1 MRLVQVLVPTGKR
14 EAVLRT
20 LDEEGVDYAVSEE
33 TSGRGFVAVVTF
45 PVPKEAVEPVLA
57 RLREAGVE
65 RDAYTVVVAAETVA
79 SKRFD
84 QLREQ
89 YEEDEENGDRI
100 AREELASK
108 AADLAPS
115 VSTYVLMTV
124 ISALVATAG
133 LLLDS
138 PAVVVGSMVIAPLV
152 GPAMSASVGTV
163 VDDDEMFARGVR
175 LQALGGLLAVGAAA
189 AFAFLLKQTGA
200 VPLSPAE
207 VLSIP
212 EVDERLAPDVLSLVI
227 ALGAGAAGA
236 ISLSS
241 GVSTALVGV
250 MIAAALVPPTA
261 VVGIGIAWGA
271 PEAVVGSAIL
281 VLVNILSV
289 NFVAIGVL
297 WRQGYRPERWIRRD
311 EARRAALFRIAVI
324 GVGLLVLSSFL
335 GAVTYTTYRNAD
347 FQSEAH
353 DAIEDAL
360 SDTDA
365 RLLSMELRYD
375 SGPLQEPEGIVVTVG
390 YDPASD
396 PPMVEREL
404 TRRVNAV
411 APEPLSPWGA
421 SEIDVEVRYV
431 AVVE

>member
-33 TSGRGFVAVVTF
+33 TSGRDFVAVVTF

-108 AADLAPS
+108 AAELAPS
-115 VSTYVLMTV
+115 VPTYVLMTA

-189 AFAFLLKQTGA
+189 VFAFLLRQTGA

-311 EARRAALFRIAVI
+311 EARRAAFFRIAVI

-347 FQSEAH
+347 FQT
-353 DAIEDAL
+353 DARDAVEDAL

-365 RLLSMELRYD
+365 RLLSMELQYD

-396 PPMVEREL
+396 PPVVEREL

-421 SEIDVEVRYV
+421 SEIDVQVRYV

>member
-33 TSGRGFVAVVTF
+33 TSGRDFVAVVTF

-108 AADLAPS
+108 AAELAPS
-115 VSTYVLMTV
+115 VPTYVLMTA

-189 AFAFLLKQTGA
+189 VFAFLLRQTGR
-200 VPLSPAE
+200 SRCR
-207 VLSIP
+207 
-212 EVDERLAPDVLSLVI
+212 RLRCCRFPRLTSASRPTCCR
-227 ALGAGAAGA
+227 
-236 ISLSS
+236 SS
-241 GVSTALVGV
+241 SR
-250 MIAAALVPPTA
+250 
-261 VVGIGIAWGA
+261 
-271 PEAVVGSAIL
+271 SAR
-281 VLVNILSV
+281 
-289 NFVAIGVL
+289 G
-297 WRQGYRPERWIRRD
+297 
-311 EARRAALFRIAVI
+311 RRARFRSPRASRPR
-324 GVGLLVLSSFL
+324 SS
-335 GAVTYTTYRNAD
+335 
-347 FQSEAH
+347 
-353 DAIEDAL
+353 
-360 SDTDA
+360 
-365 RLLSMELRYD
+365 
-375 SGPLQEPEGIVVTVG
+375 
-390 YDPASD
+390 AS
-396 PPMVEREL
+396 
-404 TRRVNAV
+404 
-411 APEPLSPWGA
+411 
-421 SEIDVEVRYV
+421 
-431 AVVE
+431 

>member
-33 TSGRGFVAVVTF
+33 TSGRDFVAVVTF

-108 AADLAPS
+108 AAELAPS

-189 AFAFLLKQTGA
+189 VFAFLLRGTGA
-200 VPLSPAE
+200 VPLSAAE

-297 WRQGYRPERWIRRD
+297 WQQGYRPERWIRRD
-311 EARRAALFRIAVI
+311 EARRATFFRIAVI

-347 FQSEAH
+347 FQG
-353 DAIEDAL
+353 DARDAVEDVL

-365 RLLSMELRYD
+365 RLLSMELQYD
-375 SGPLQEPEGIVVTVG
+375 SGPLREPDRVVVTVG

-396 PPMVEREL
+396 PPVVEREL

-411 APEPLSPWGA
+411 APEPLSPWAAG
-421 SEIDVEVRYV
+421 EINVEVRYV

>member
-1 MRLVQVLVPTGKR
+1 MRLVQVMVPTGKR
-14 EAVLRT
+14 KAVLRT

-33 TSGRGFVAVVTF
+33 TSGRDFVAVVTF

-57 RLREAGVE
+57 RLRDAGVE

-84 QLREQ
+84 KLQKE
-89 YEEDEENGDRI
+89 YEEEDENGDRI

-108 AADLAPS
+108 AASLAPS
-115 VSTYVLMTV
+115 VPTFVIMTI
-124 ISALVATAG
+124 ISAVVATAG

-163 VDDDEMFARGVR
+163 VDDDQMFARGIR
-175 LQALGGLLAVGAAA
+175 LQVFGGVLAVGSAAL
-189 AFAFLLKQTGA
+189 FALLLRESGA
-200 VPLSPAE
+200 VPLSTAE
-207 VLSIP
+207 VLSVP

-250 MIAAALVPPTA
+250 MIAAALIPPTA
-261 VVGIGIAWGA
+261 VVGIGIAWGS

-281 VLVNILSV
+281 VLVNILSI

-297 WRQGYRPERWIRRD
+297 WQQGYRPEHWIRRD
-311 EARRAALFRIAVI
+311 EARRAALYRIAII
-324 GVGLLVLSSFL
+324 GIGLLVLSSFL
-335 GAVTYTTYRNAD
+335 GTVTYTTYRNAG
-347 FQSEAH
+347 FQSDAQE
-353 DAIEDAL
+353 AIEGVLA
-360 SDTDA
+360 DTDA
-365 RLLSMELRYD
+365 QLLSMDVRYD
-375 SGPLQEPEGIVVTVG
+375 SGPLQEPARVVVTVG
-390 YDPASD
+390 YDPWSD
-396 PPMVEREL
+396 PPEVKDEL
-404 TRRVNAV
+404 TQRVNAV
-411 APEPLSPWGA
+411 APDPLSPWGTDRIA
-421 SEIDVEVRYV
+421 VEVRYV
-431 AVVE
+431 AVAE